1 MSTNYIFEGD
11 IDVYAELNKI
21 VNNEET
27 TYNNSTSD
35 SQCLISG
42 DELNKHH
49 IRLNCG
55 HCFNYI
61 PLLNDVKIQKQRWY
75 IGKPVMDGG
84 SSQRL
89 TIGQIKC
96 PFCRNVQNELLPYI
110 PELCDIKMNGVNHPL
125 KYCMYTHKCQY
136 IYKSGKNNGQPCNK
150 KCNDLYCSTHIKTK
164 AKKTPTEKQKCSAI
178 IKTGKNKGEICGCIA
193 KFDGLCGKHKK

>member
-21 VNNEET
+21 INDEDVTNNIEV
-27 TYNNSTSD
+27 SD

-49 IRLNCG
+49 VRLNCG
-55 HCFNYI
+55 HSFNYI
-61 PLLNDVKIQKQRWY
+61 PLLNEVKNQKQRWY
-75 IGKPVMDGG
+75 IGKYIAGCH
-84 SSQRL
+84 QRL
-89 TIGQIKC
+89 TLGQIKC

-110 PELCDIKMNGVNHPL
+110 PELCDIKLNGVNHPL

-136 IYKSGKNNGQPCNK
+136 IYKSGKNKGQVCNK
-150 KCNDLYCSTHIKTK
+150 KCNDVYCSVHSKIKD
-164 AKKTPTEKQKCSAI
+164 KKTPSLKQECSAI
-178 IKTGKNKGEICGCIA
+178 IKTGKKKGQICGCIA